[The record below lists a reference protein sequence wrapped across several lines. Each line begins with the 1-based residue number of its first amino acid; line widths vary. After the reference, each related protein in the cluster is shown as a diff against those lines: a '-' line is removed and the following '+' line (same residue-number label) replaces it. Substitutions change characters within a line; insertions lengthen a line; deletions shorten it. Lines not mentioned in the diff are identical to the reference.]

1 MLCKLYNKQCFS
13 AISKIF
19 FKYYIYNFPVIVRAY
34 PETPLVDLDSILFL
48 DNGAKALGKVF
59 DVFGPVSN

>member
-1 MLCKLYNKQCFS
+1 MNILFYLLAFT
-13 AISKIF
+13 
-19 FKYYIYNFPVIVRAY
+19 VIVRAY

-59 DVFGPVSN
+59 DVFGPVSFLSLF